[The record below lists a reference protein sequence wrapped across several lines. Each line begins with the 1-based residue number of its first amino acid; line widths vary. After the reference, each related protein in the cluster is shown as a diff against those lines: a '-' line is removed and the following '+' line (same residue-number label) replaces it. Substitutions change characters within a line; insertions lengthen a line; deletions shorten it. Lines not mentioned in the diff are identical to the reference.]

1 MNGLGIDPFRV
12 ASIEAMK
19 QTQGTKEKIQ
29 ALLILVGDQPLYAK
43 AMEISWFIHGYGP
56 DGFLPQMGQFHI
68 DQVGLE
74 KIRNAGTALWLLLKS
89 VDLDI

>member
-1 MNGLGIDPFRV
+1 MMQLV
-12 ASIEAMK
+12 K
-19 QTQGTKEKIQ
+19 QLVKRTKEKIQ

-68 DQVGLE
+68 NQIGLQNHVE
-74 KIRNAGTALWLLLKS
+74 RYWS
-89 VDLDI
+89 